1 MQFLL
6 GLQMLSRPSFFSFK
20 KSYDET
26 KWPFEFFFF
35 CELQIGLLLSLT
47 HSMSSSA
54 FNLASFSLCQYNI
67 LKYSN
72 HNYATVETLDIAF
85 FFLLLLLCSV
95 YRLSSHIHL
104 FPTALQ
110 SWCSIASP
118 FLYHLK
124 KKWTSLI
131 KMSSNLEGVSDRVV
145 KSGRFILA
153 TSIAVESRAAGK
165 SVTAWEP
172 SRSQPD
178 KQLMVSV
185 YGGGEVRIFKS
196 LYHQM
201 GTMWVSM
208 EPINVW
214 VSLIIRQ
221 KSSSDSISLREKK
234 LFMSKA
240 YRQ

>member
-1 MQFLL
+1 
-6 GLQMLSRPSFFSFK
+6 MLSRPSFFSFK

-35 CELQIGLLLSLT
+35 FCELQIGLLLSLT
-47 HSMSSSA
+47 HSMSSSD

-72 HNYATVETLDIAF
+72 HNYTTVETLDIAF

-104 FPTALQ
+104 FPTALHG
-110 SWCSIASP
+110 WCSIASP

-131 KMSSNLEGVSDRVV
+131 KMSSNLQGVSDKVV

-165 SVTAWEP
+165 SVTAWEA

-178 KQLMVSV
+178 KQWWFWCM
-185 YGGGEVRIFKS
+185 GEVKS
-196 LYHQM
+196 EFLSLCVIKWEQC
-201 GTMWVSM
+201 GL
-208 EPINVW
+208 VW
-214 VSLIIRQ
+214 NI
-221 KSSSDSISLREKK
+221 
-234 LFMSKA
+234 
-240 YRQ
+240 